1 MIRATL
7 LLLALPLAGLLAQK
21 PPVTFLITAANNAEF
36 RVLAL
41 PHDSTLG
48 PVRARGRL
56 ELAFNAASLIDA
68 NAQPTL
74 EIATSDTLN
83 KVHVD
88 ATQNGRVIASGEGA
102 YVLIRRDGTGVAME
116 VRDHVPA
123 SAGRGLRR

>member
-1 MIRATL
+1 
-7 LLLALPLAGLLAQK
+7 
-21 PPVTFLITAANNAEF
+21 
-36 RVLAL
+36 LAL

-48 PVRARGRL
+48 PVRSRGRL

-102 YVLIRRDGTGVAME
+102 YVLIRDEGEGVAME

>member
-1 MIRATL
+1 MIRSTL
-7 LLLALPLAGLLAQK
+7 LLLALPVGGLLAQK

-41 PHDSTLG
+41 PHDSALG

-56 ELAFNAASLIDA
+56 ELAFGPASLIDA
-68 NAQPTL
+68 NARPTI
-74 EIATSDTLN
+74 EVATSDTLN

-88 ATQNGRVIASGEGA
+88 AMENGRVIASGEGV
-102 YVLIRRDGTGVAME
+102 YVLIRHEAAGVAME
-116 VRDHVPA
+116 VRDQVPA